1 MDGNDLPP
9 IIVKKKAHGGGH
21 HGGAWKVAY
30 ADFVTA
36 MMALFIVLWILSSS
50 EKVKQAVSGYFK
62 DPIGFESGGNKSPLP
77 GKGAGVMDMGSGT
90 PSEEVA
96 HATETKRLEEIG
108 KQIEGEIKNEIKD
121 EETFKAVISNI
132 KFEPTNEGLRIEM
145 IEEGNNIFFDLG
157 SAQLNSK
164 AIAILHIISKQLV
177 KLPNK
182 IAVEGHTDSR
192 PFSSAKMPGIT
203 NWELSEERANAARR
217 ELVNVKGGISDA
229 QLDGIVGYADKR
241 LRDPKNPY
249 SLVNR
254 RISIIVRYST
264 K

>member
-9 IIVKKKAHGGGH
+9 IIVKKKGHGHGH

-36 MMALFIVLWILSSS
+36 MMALFIVLWILGQSQ
-50 EKVKQAVSGYFK
+50 EVKEAVAGYFK
-62 DPIGFESGGNKSPLP
+62 DPVGFKEGGSKIPFP
-77 GKGAGVMDMGSGT
+77 GKGAGILDGQK
-90 PSEEVA
+90 SEE
-96 HATETKRLEEIG
+96 EIAQEVE
-108 KQIEGEIKNEIKD
+108 KQKIENIKD
-121 EETFKAVISNI
+121 KILTEVSDNKALKSILSNL
-132 KFEPTNEGLRIEM
+132 KFEVTNEGLRIEM

-157 SAQLNSK
+157 SAHLNDR
-164 AIAILHIISKQLV
+164 ARAILKIIAQQLV

-192 PFSSAKMPGIT
+192 PFNSAKMPGYT
-203 NWELSEERANAARR
+203 NYELSADRANAARR
-217 ELVNVKGGISDA
+217 ELMDDGVSNA
-229 QLDGIVGYADKR
+229 QIDGIIGYADKR
-241 LRDPKNPY
+241 LRDPKDPY

-254 RISIIVRYST
+254 RISIIVKYT

>member
-9 IIVKKKAHGGGH
+9 IIVKKKGHGHGH

-36 MMALFIVLWILSSS
+36 MMALFIVLWILGSS
-50 EKVKQAVSGYFK
+50 EEVKKNISGYFK
-62 DPIGFESGGNKSPLP
+62 DPIGFTEGGYKDPLP
-77 GKGAGVMDMGSGT
+77 GQGGGILPGAKS
-90 PSEEVA
+90 SEEVA
-96 HATETKRLEEIG
+96 HEVETERLNDLGKEIA
-108 KQIEGEIKNEIKD
+108 NEIKEGIKD
-121 EETFKAVISNI
+121 NPAFDAIVSNI
-132 KFEPTNEGLRIEM
+132 IFEPTNEGLRIEM
-145 IEEGNNIFFDLG
+145 IEKGDNIFFDLG
-157 SAQLNSK
+157 SAQLNNK
-164 AIAILHIISKQLV
+164 AIQILQIISKQLV

-192 PFSSAKMPGIT
+192 PFFSEKMPGYT
-203 NWELSEERANAARR
+203 NYELSADRANAARR
-217 ELVNVKGGISDA
+217 ELVRVAGGIKDS

-241 LRDPKNPY
+241 LRDPKDPF

-254 RISIIVRYST
+254 RISVIVKYNT

>member
-9 IIVKKKAHGGGH
+9 IIVKKKGHGGGH

-50 EKVKQAVSGYFK
+50 EKVKQAVAGYFK
-62 DPIGFESGGNKSPLP
+62 DPIGYEKGGYKSPLP
-77 GKGAGVMDMGSGT
+77 GGAGMLEKGGST
-90 PSEEVA
+90 NNEEETRA
-96 HATETKRLEEIG
+96 AETKRMEEIG
-108 KQIEGEIKNEIKD
+108 KQIETEIKNEIKD
-121 EETFKAVISNI
+121 EETFKAIINNI

-164 AIAILHIISKQLV
+164 AISILHIISKQLV

-182 IAVEGHTDSR
+182 IAIEGHTDSR
-192 PFSSAKMPGIT
+192 PFSSAKMPGMS

-217 ELVNVKGGISDA
+217 ELINVPGGVSES

-241 LRDPKNPY
+241 LRDPKDPY

-254 RISIIVRYST
+254 RISIIVRYNT